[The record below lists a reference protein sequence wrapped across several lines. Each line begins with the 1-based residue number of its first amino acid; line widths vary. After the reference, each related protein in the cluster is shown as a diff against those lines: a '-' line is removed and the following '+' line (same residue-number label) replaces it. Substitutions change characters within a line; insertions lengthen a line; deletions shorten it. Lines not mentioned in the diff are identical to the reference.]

1 MLLDLREKAAGSLKQ
16 QERLDETYMYL
27 DLAMQLREVFSNDG
41 KRFPLEDVTA
51 AVSSP
56 RVSQSHAENNAGV
69 RVFHRL

>member
-16 QERLDETYMYL
+16 QERLDETYL
-27 DLAMQLREVFSNDG
+27 VDLAMQLREVFSNDG